1 MHKSTHPTKVPS
13 GLQDYLKKKSQYLG
27 GKDNFLIIAATLF
40 ANLEMNTMNQSENNA
55 SLDRSIGLNLAIILM
70 ISSIIGSGVFKK
82 VAPMTAELQS
92 PFWVLLAWI
101 VAGIVS
107 LAGALSVAELSGQI
121 ADSGGAYVFLRA
133 IYGRAVA
140 FFFGWGNFAVIRTA
154 SISSI
159 AYVFAESVHALVS
172 IPEAPAEWS
181 ALSLGGIIFPF
192 QNLGVKAIAIAL
204 VLFLT
209 LINYR
214 GLKHGSTLS
223 RYATGTVVASLVV
236 VFFLGVFGGAGKW
249 ENLMANAAGFTEL
262 KSNNFEFVAVFFS
275 AMLAAFWA
283 YEGWITLSFV
293 GGEIKNPHR
302 NLPLAIFFGM
312 LGVIAIYL
320 LVNFSYLYVLPAE
333 EMIALHESQNKV
345 AAIAVIERIV
355 GPVGTLFIA
364 GLIIISTFGCT
375 NTTILMAARL
385 YYSMAKN
392 GEFFKKAGEVHPKFH
407 TPGNAL
413 LMQGAWACVLILSGS
428 FDQLTDMLI
437 FASFIFYGLCGFG
450 VFVMRKR
457 NGGPPATYRT
467 PLYPVLPAVFV
478 LFCIA
483 LVIITLYNRPGESVI
498 GLALILTGL
507 VPYYLWRG
515 RVAGS

>member
-1 MHKSTHPTKVPS
+1 MMNLNEKHPS
-13 GLQDYLKKKSQYLG
+13 
-27 GKDNFLIIAATLF
+27 
-40 ANLEMNTMNQSENNA
+40 

-92 PFWVLLAWI
+92 PLWVLLAWV
-101 VAGIVS
+101 VAGVVS

-121 ADSGGAYVFLRA
+121 ADSGGAYVFLRE

-159 AYVFAESVHALVS
+159 AYVFAESVNALVTV
-172 IPEAPAEWS
+172 PEGPEGLA
-181 ALSLGGIIFPF
+181 ALSLGGVIFPF
-192 QNLGVKAIAIAL
+192 HNLGVKGLAIGLIL
-204 VLFLT
+204 LLT
-209 LINYR
+209 MINYR
-214 GLKHGSTLS
+214 GLKYGSTVS
-223 RYATGTVVASLVV
+223 RLATSTVVVSLVV
-236 VFFLGVFGGAGKW
+236 IFFLGIFGGAGKW
-249 ENLMANAAGFTEL
+249 ENFTTNAAGFSEV
-262 KSNNFEFVAVFFS
+262 KADNFGFVAVFFS

-293 GGEIKNPHR
+293 GGEIRNPHR
-302 NLPLAIFFGM
+302 NLPLAIFLGM
-312 LGVIAIYL
+312 LGVIAIYV
-320 LVNFSYLYVLPAE
+320 LVNFSYLFVLPAE

-355 GPVGTLFIA
+355 GSAGTVFIA

-385 YYSMAKN
+385 YFKMAQN
-392 GEFFKKAGEVHPKFH
+392 GEFFRKAGEVHPRFH

-413 LMQGAWACVLILSGS
+413 LMQGAWSCVLILSGS

-437 FASFIFYGLCGFG
+437 FASFIFYGLCAFG

-467 PLYPVLPAVFV
+467 PFYPVLPAIFV

-498 GLALILTGL
+498 GLLLILTGL
-507 VPYYLWRG
+507 IPFYLWRN
-515 RVAGS
+515 RQPIS